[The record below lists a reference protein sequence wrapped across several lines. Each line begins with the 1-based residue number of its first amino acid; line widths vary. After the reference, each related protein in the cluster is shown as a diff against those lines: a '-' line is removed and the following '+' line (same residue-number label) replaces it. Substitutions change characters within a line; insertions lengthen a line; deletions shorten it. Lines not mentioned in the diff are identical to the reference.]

1 MSLKSFVDSVQAR
14 TAIPG
19 GGCVAALVASLGSA
33 LACMSAQLTY
43 GNRKFE
49 KLDSQ
54 IKEVLP
60 VFYEKYLN
68 DVTFFSMVSK
78 ALKMFSL
85 IKMSAISSFSRS
97 RCISF

>member
-1 MSLKSFVDSVQAR
+1 MNFFFSYLIQERLEKDGDKYQTMSLKSFVDSVQAR
-14 TAIPG
+14 SAIPG

-49 KLDSQ
+49 KLDAQ

-60 VFYEKYLN
+60 VFYDKYHKCLQI
-68 DVTFFSMVSK
+68 FYM
-78 ALKMFSL
+78 
-85 IKMSAISSFSRS
+85 IS
-97 RCISF
+97 

>member
-14 TAIPG
+14 SAIPG

-49 KLDSQ
+49 KLDAQ

-60 VFYEKYLN
+60 VFYDKYHQ
-68 DVTFFSMVSK
+68 
-78 ALKMFSL
+78 
-85 IKMSAISSFSRS
+85 MSSNILHD
-97 RCISF
+97 